1 MFSDDEKKE
10 MQEEMVELVRQ
21 ATVVALAAMDETE
34 AIFDG
39 LLEKSSLSEKYAKL
53 CKQGV
58 DALVKEG
65 FSRAEAV
72 SITKGYMAKYNAKS

>member
-10 MQEEMVELVRQ
+10 MQEEMVEVVKQ
-21 ATVVALAAMDETE
+21 ATAVALVAMDAAEK
-34 AIFDG
+34 IFDG
-39 LLEKSSLSEKYAKL
+39 LIEKPSLFEKYAKL

-72 SITKGYMAKYNAKS
+72 SIIKGYLDKYNAKS